1 MVLFESGFQGDELFV
16 IREDLT
22 ELPCCKFDVVVL
34 LPLFVK
40 QLFDRIVRVSV
51 FKDLGEVGKPAL
63 GRSMV
68 VIFSPMFLS
77 REAVHY
83 ILEIVIGV
91 VFRFVEELVYV
102 VLIEVSVQQR
112 ELIVSRG
119 NQLYRPAL
127 QNLVIDR
134 VAVWL

>member
-1 MVLFESGFQGDELFV
+1 M
-16 IREDLT
+16 
-22 ELPCCKFDVVVL
+22 VVL
-34 LPLFVK
+34 LPLFG
-40 QLFDRIVRVSV
+40 QAFFDGIVRVSV
-51 FKDLGEVGKPAL
+51 LKDIVEVGKPVL

-83 ILEIVIGV
+83 ILEIRIGV
-91 VFRFVEELVYV
+91 VFRFMEELVYV

-119 NQLYRPAL
+119 HQLYRPTL
-127 QNLVIDR
+127 QNLVVVR
-134 VAVWL
+134 VAVWLYHIVEGVRIVPVRSNGVQR